1 MDTISTILGPSITL
15 LRPLVGGSLASD
27 WVRFSKLSRLAG
39 QRMAIAQ
46 RHASLSFLDIDDL
59 PLYMYMKG
67 QWTPSA
73 PF

>member
-1 MDTISTILGPSITL
+1 ML
-15 LRPLVGGSLASD
+15 LIVGFVVVGFYGLSD
-27 WVRFSKLSRLAG
+27 IEPAAG
-39 QRMAIAQ
+39 QRTMAIAQ

>member
-1 MDTISTILGPSITL
+1 MMYLESPTLCTIVATC
-15 LRPLVGGSLASD
+15 
-27 WVRFSKLSRLAG
+27 WRFSCLRLGQIFEIEPAAG
-39 QRMAIAQ
+39 QRTMAIAQ